1 MPWTSRTSVGD
12 DDRFGLPSSSV
23 AAVAPAGCPQ
33 TPWHALVAGAV
44 GGRVVW
50 GRQYH
55 SAINYQILLYL
66 SGRVFVGLWKR
77 WLMEGMESVNGS
89 GTGPNPFME
98 RTVASASVWQRIRD
112 QLASISTST
121 HVYPIMSSIIW
132 GIVMMLFE
140 ETPQVLHP
148 SLKSSM
154 DEIYRCVLR
163 WKPSSNQITAPTC
176 DDTGSLPNGAV

>member
-1 MPWTSRTSVGD
+1 MPWTCRTILRD
-12 DDRFGLPSSSV
+12 EDNRFGLPSG

-66 SGRVFVGLWKR
+66 SGRVFVGLCKR
-77 WLMEGMESVNGS
+77 LLLTEGGVNGS
-89 GTGPNPFME
+89 VPHSLE
-98 RTVASASVWQRIRD
+98 RTAAAASVWQRIRG
-112 QLASISTST
+112 QLASMSTST

-163 WKPSSNQITAPTC
+163 WKPSITLLTC
-176 DDTGSLPNGAV
+176 DDTGSLLNGAV